1 MTSSCLWTLWMMLFR
16 DTALTGGL
24 VADML
29 SQSVLQ
35 LQLELS
41 WNSLYA
47 LLFIWNPAV
56 WGLFLSEYLSAC
68 TSRCRT
74 VLFTVS
80 TTMRECCHSVFG
92 MSDSAVAVVL
102 ILSHIAEAVFS
113 VCSTLRLHVPTDAIM
128 SVLYDCLSVFMAVYC
143 FGTAFAIAS
152 HACDRGNAH

>member
-1 MTSSCLWTLWMMLFR
+1 MPCCLYGIR
-16 DTALTGGL
+16 
-24 VADML
+24 L
-29 SQSVLQ
+29 SGVCSYLNTFPHVLRVVGQ
-35 LQLELS
+35 PCLQ
-41 WNSLYA
+41 
-47 LLFIWNPAV
+47 
-56 WGLFLSEYLSAC
+56 C
-68 TSRCRT
+68 
-74 VLFTVS
+74 S